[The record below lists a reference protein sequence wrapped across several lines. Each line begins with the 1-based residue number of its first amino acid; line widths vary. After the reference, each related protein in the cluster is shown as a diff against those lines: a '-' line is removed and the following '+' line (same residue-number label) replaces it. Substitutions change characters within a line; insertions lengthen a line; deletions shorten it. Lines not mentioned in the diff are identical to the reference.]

1 MKYTKYLAILA
12 AAFMM
17 GSCSDDFLD
26 KEPSE
31 NASED
36 QIKDLLDKDPTAI
49 QAYITGYYKNM
60 FSPEAQ
66 QSHDDFGLKAF
77 ELATDLMGDDMA
89 YMTSHFFVYD
99 YLLDNRA
106 SSYRRTTTYWQELY
120 AVISGANEVIS
131 GLKEQ
136 ADSGDES
143 VEKMLGQSYTIRA
156 YCYFWL
162 INMYQQPYEWN
173 KDKLGIPIYTE
184 SETKLNRVPV
194 GEVYEQIL
202 SDIDKGYN
210 YLKGKGIAKK
220 DELNEYAAAAI
231 YANILSFVND
241 YPDQWNEVAKYAKL
255 AIEGGS
261 LMSEKE
267 LLSGFNDLSL
277 SEVLWGADINGET
290 NTFYASFMSQVD
302 PYGPGYGGNL
312 GNYKMISSD
321 LYEKISDNDI
331 RKKWFGV
338 DLGEANTHYKV
349 RQYVQ
354 RKFIDVGSTAPG
366 FTPTGDTFCSDY
378 IYLRTGE
385 MYFVAAEAL
394 YRAGKEN
401 EA

>member
-17 GSCSDDFLD
+17 GSCSDDFWTRNLQ
-26 KEPSE
+26 KMH
-31 NASED
+31 
-36 QIKDLLDKDPTAI
+36 QRTKLKICLIKILQLFKHTLQD
-49 QAYITGYYKNM
+49 ITKYV
-60 FSPEAQ
+60 SPEAQ

-210 YLKGKGIAKK
+210 YLKGK
-220 DELNEYAAAAI
+220 EY
-231 YANILSFVND
+231 
-241 YPDQWNEVAKYAKL
+241 PR
-255 AIEGGS
+255 
-261 LMSEKE
+261 
-267 LLSGFNDLSL
+267 
-277 SEVLWGADINGET
+277 
-290 NTFYASFMSQVD
+290 
-302 PYGPGYGGNL
+302 
-312 GNYKMISSD
+312 KM
-321 LYEKISDNDI
+321 N
-331 RKKWFGV
+331 
-338 DLGEANTHYKV
+338 
-349 RQYVQ
+349 
-354 RKFIDVGSTAPG
+354 
-366 FTPTGDTFCSDY
+366 
-378 IYLRTGE
+378 
-385 MYFVAAEAL
+385 
-394 YRAGKEN
+394 
-401 EA
+401 